1 MADAVTTQVLQDGEH
16 LYVAKF
22 TNISDGAGEDKVTKV
37 DVSALNPNSH
47 GLACIGMK
55 ISKLYAQTDD
65 MGVDIYWVGDPTP
78 ANDALCVTLP
88 KGQLYDIPY
97 EPALPYNGTG
107 DMGTNAAGDIAF
119 STRDASAGDTYTV
132 LLYGIKVYAEA
143 QPGDQP

>member
-65 MGVDIYWVGDPTP
+65 IGVDVYWVGDPTP

-88 KGQLYDIPY
+88 KVNYMTSLMNLRYLIMVQGIWEL
-97 EPALPYNGTG
+97 T
-107 DMGTNAAGDIAF
+107 
-119 STRDASAGDTYTV
+119 
-132 LLYGIKVYAEA
+132 LLEI
-143 QPGDQP
+143 

>member
-88 KGQLYDIPY
+88 KGWSGHVTHRSSRHSSLHSSIRQWRRW
-97 EPALPYNGTG
+97 NGDDSRG
-107 DMGTNAAGDIAF
+107 NDGG
-119 STRDASAGDTYTV
+119 
-132 LLYGIKVYAEA
+132 
-143 QPGDQP
+143 